1 MIRELSASSM
11 SEVLPLLS
19 SKVSQTD
26 TNESLLPMSLCP
38 TRAYFSYNT
47 GLYNFF
53 HSINYL
59 LIIY

>member
-1 MIRELSASSM
+1 M

>member
-26 TNESLLPMSLCP
+26 TNESLLPMNLCP

-47 GLYNFF
+47 GLYNYL
-53 HSINYL
+53 HSTNH
-59 LIIY
+59 